1 MNQQS
6 PRDWVAI
13 RAAYADHG
21 RTIADICRAFAVAR
35 STLQARAHREAWPPR
50 LHKPAAKPKRSARAR
65 QPAQRTKTTRRT
77 KTPSRAKRDAADT
90 VKQSAQAAT
99 PTAPETREAA
109 PPAAADRAA
118 PRRRAPKS
126 RIRTRLM
133 EVIAMQ
139 LERLEQRIAEP
150 SDMTSA
156 DCEREARALNSL
168 VRNVETLEADK
179 GPAPKTRRAAASA
192 RNVTSEIKPEDV
204 DEQDVFRRDVAARN
218 LRLRERLDGQSG

>member
-1 MNQQS
+1 MNQRS

-13 RAAYADHG
+13 RAAYADQS

-50 LHKPAAKPKRSARAR
+50 PHTSAPKPKRSARSR
-65 QPAQRTKTTRRT
+65 QPALRTT
-77 KTPSRAKRDAADT
+77 TPSGAKQAPAVAAT
-90 VKQSAQAAT
+90 QSAQVAA
-99 PTAPETREAA
+99 PTAHKNIETA
-109 PPAAADRAA
+109 PTTAADRAA
-118 PRRRAPKS
+118 PRRRAPKR

-139 LERLEQRIAEP
+139 LDRLEQRIAEP

-168 VRNVETLEADK
+168 VRNVETLEADN
-179 GPAPKTRRAAASA
+179 GPAPKTRRTTASA
-192 RNVTSEIKPEDV
+192 RNVTPEIKPEDV
-204 DEQDVFRRDVAARN
+204 DEQDVFRRDVAARI